1 MRDPAPLIDAV
12 QRAGMNRSLAAG
24 ETLCSEGDESHE
36 AYVVVDGSIEACVI
50 GHGGEMVIASHG
62 VGAIIGEVT
71 TLIGGHRTATLR
83 AVTPSVVAVIERNAL
98 HDVFND
104 YPDAGDAIIA
114 DARERTDRSRVA
126 ALLSEELQAPDGD
139 VVAAIADRVT
149 WTSLEAGDTLFR
161 RGDAADAAY
170 LVMSG
175 RLGVTDLGPNSTHGD
190 ADAPFSRN
198 ASDTIANGPRNAS
211 GQHESRPI
219 EVGRGGIVGEFGLLE
234 NRARSASVVALRDT
248 ALARLSAEDFADI
261 AHDHSALAMGLVRR
275 VLDRSGSDTSTTSTQ
290 RSFAIAVT
298 ANLTTDVHDQLIST
312 VMDTLHACG
321 NSVHLSA
328 SSVDTALRQP
338 GLANTPAGGFG
349 EIRLA
354 ELLHQAETDADHL
367 VLDTRRG
374 LIDSDAPDWTRRAL
388 RHADQVVIVSSPDPD
403 DAEDAAIRA
412 LLESTPDR
420 IPRWLAVFHPESCSK
435 PSGTRALRERFGV
448 DEVHHL
454 RGVSPTEVARMA
466 RLAAGAGI
474 GLVLSG
480 GGARG
485 HAHIGVYTVL
495 HELGVPVDRV
505 VGASMGSIVAGGIGQ
520 QLSPANLLA
529 DMQRGADNLLDYTVP
544 LVSLIK
550 GERIVA
556 VLERQFDGWDVDDM
570 WIPFTCVSTDLTTAA
585 VVTHR
590 TGPAARAIRTSI
602 AIPGVLP
609 PVAHDGH
616 LLADGGVLDNLPV
629 GDFASDPSIGVIIAC
644 DVAPPIG
651 PRAKGDFG
659 LSVSGWTVA
668 RRRFVPKP
676 IHRAIRRMRSLVGRE
691 NEAAQ
696 LEASFPGLGTTLLR
710 SLLIGSSRSRDEHLA
725 SGAIDL
731 YLELDLRDV
740 PLLDF
745 AQVVPAAD
753 AGLEQSR
760 APITQWL
767 AARSG
772 SPWGESLEP
781 ELIAGSVS
789 RPSADT
795 SRPGCKPPFA
805 HSSEEI

>member
-1 MRDPAPLIDAV
+1 MPS
-12 QRAGMNRSLAAG
+12 QRAASESTPLDAALHNRSALIESMKRAGTHRSLTAG

-36 AYVVVDGSIEACVI
+36 AYVVLDGSIEACVV
-50 GHGGEMVIASHG
+50 GHAGDMAIASHG
-62 VGAIIGEVT
+62 PEAIVGEVT

-83 AVTPSVVAVIERNAL
+83 AATPAVVSVIEREAL
-98 HDVFND
+98 HEVFGD
-104 YPDAGDAIIA
+104 HPEAADAIIA

-149 WTSLEAGDTLFR
+149 WTALEAGDTLFR

-175 RLGVTDLGPNSTHGD
+175 RLGVTDLGPNSTHGTS
-190 ADAPFSRN
+190 AHQP
-198 ASDTIANGPRNAS
+198 
-211 GQHESRPI
+211 GQRMI
-219 EVGRGGIVGEFGLLE
+219 EIGRGGIVGEFGLLE
-234 NRARSASVVALRDT
+234 NRERSASVVALRDT
-248 ALARLSAEDFADI
+248 ALARLSAEDFGDV
-261 AHDHSALAMGLVRR
+261 AHDHSSLAMGLVRR
-275 VLDRSGSDTSTTSTQ
+275 VLDRSGSDTSTTSKQ

-298 ANLTTDVHDQLIST
+298 ADVTPDVHDQLIAT
-312 VMDTLHACG
+312 VMETLDACG
-321 NSVHLSA
+321 HSMHLSA
-328 SSVDTALRQP
+328 ATVDLILRQP

-367 VLDTRRG
+367 VLDVRHG
-374 LIDSDAPDWTRRAL
+374 LVDSNTPEWTRRAL
-388 RHADQVVIVSSPDPD
+388 RHADQLVIVSSPNPD
-403 DAEDAAIRA
+403 DDEDTAIRA
-412 LLESTPDR
+412 LLEATPDR
-420 IPRWLAVFHPESCSK
+420 IPQWLAVLHPQNCRQ

-448 DEVHHL
+448 DEIHHL
-454 RGVSPTEVARMA
+454 RGTSAAEIGRMA

-520 QLSPANLLA
+520 QLGPADLLSN
-529 DMQRGADNLLDYTVP
+529 MQRGADNLLDYTVP

-550 GERIVA
+550 GERIVR
-556 VLERQFDGWDVDDM
+556 VLEQQFEGWEVDDM
-570 WIPFTCVSTDLTTAA
+570 WIPFTCVSTDLTTAE

-590 TGPAARAIRTSI
+590 TGPSARAIRTSI

-629 GDFASDPSIGVIIAC
+629 GDFASDPSVGVIIAC
-644 DVAPPIG
+644 DVAPPVG

-659 LSVSGWTVA
+659 LSVSGWKVA

-676 IHRAIRRMRSLVGRE
+676 IHRAIGKVRGLAGRGDDST
-691 NEAAQ
+691 Q
-696 LEASFPGLGTTLLR
+696 PPASFPGLGATLLR

-731 YLELDLRDV
+731 YLELDLRDI

-745 AQVVPAAD
+745 AQVIPAAE
-753 AGLEQSR
+753 AGLAQSR
-760 APITQWL
+760 APITEWL
-767 AARSG
+767 NAREG
-772 SPWGESLEP
+772 SPWGD
-781 ELIAGSVS
+781 ELSASIMAGSVS
-789 RPSADT
+789 RPTESTGDQPVEPALQHT
-795 SRPGCKPPFA
+795 
-805 HSSEEI
+805 SEEI

>member
-1 MRDPAPLIDAV
+1 MD
-12 QRAGMNRSLAAG
+12 RAGTHRSYVVG

-36 AYVVVDGSIEACVI
+36 AYVVIEGEIHACVV
-50 GHGGEMVIASHG
+50 GHGGDMVIAVHG
-62 VGAIIGEVT
+62 PGAIVGEVT

-83 AVTPSVVAVIERNAL
+83 AATPAVVAVIEREAL
-98 HDVFND
+98 YDVFGEH
-104 YPDAGDAIIA
+104 PEAADAIIA

-161 RGDAADAAY
+161 RGEPADAAY

-175 RLGVTDLGPNSTHGD
+175 RLGVTDLGP
-190 ADAPFSRN
+190 
-198 ASDTIANGPRNAS
+198 GPTTGGSPKQTDQRM
-211 GQHESRPI
+211 I

-234 NRARSASVVALRDT
+234 DRARSASVVALRDT
-248 ALARLSAEDFADI
+248 ALARLSAEDFGDV
-261 AHDHSALAMGLVRR
+261 AHDHSSLAMGLVRR
-275 VLDRSGSDTSTTSTQ
+275 VLDRSGSDTSTTSKQ

-298 ANLTTDVHDQLIST
+298 ADVTPDVHDQLIAT
-312 VMDTLHACG
+312 VMETLDACG
-321 NSVHLSA
+321 DSMLLSA
-328 SSVDTALRQP
+328 ASVDTMLRQP

-374 LIDSDAPDWTRRAL
+374 LVDSTTPEWTRRAL
-388 RHADQVVIVSSPDPD
+388 RHADQVVIVASPDPD
-403 DAEDAAIRA
+403 DAEEAEIRA
-412 LLESTPDR
+412 LIEATPER
-420 IPRWLAVFHPESCSK
+420 IPRWLAIFHPESCRQ
-435 PSGTRALRERFGV
+435 PSGTRAVRERFGV
-448 DEVHHL
+448 DEIHHL
-454 RGVSPTEVARMA
+454 RATSATEIGRMA
-466 RLAAGAGI
+466 RLAAGTGI

-495 HELGVPVDRV
+495 HELGIPVDRV

-520 QLSPANLLA
+520 QLAPADLLSN
-529 DMQRGADNLLDYTVP
+529 MQRGADKLLDYTVP

-550 GERIVA
+550 GERIVG
-556 VLERQFDGWDVDDM
+556 VLERQFKGWEMDDM
-570 WIPFTCVSTDLTTAA
+570 WIPFTCVSTDLTTAE
-585 VVTHR
+585 VITHR

-629 GDFASDPSIGVIIAC
+629 GGFALDPSVGVIIAC
-644 DVAPPIG
+644 DVAPPLG

-659 LSVSGWTVA
+659 LSVSGWKVA

-676 IHRAIRRMRSLVGRE
+676 INQVVRKVRGVARRSDDPV
-691 NEAAQ
+691 Q
-696 LEASFPGLGTTLLR
+696 PSASFPGLGTTLLR
-710 SLLIGSSRSRDEHLA
+710 SLLIGSSRSRDQHLA

-745 AQVVPAAD
+745 AQVVPAAE
-753 AGLEQSR
+753 AGLMQSR
-760 APITQWL
+760 APITEWL
-767 AARSG
+767 AAREG
-772 SPWGESLEP
+772 SPWGEQLHPS
-781 ELIAGSVS
+781 IMAGSVS
-789 RPSADT
+789 
-795 SRPGCKPPFA
+795 KPAA